1 MADVFCNNCGHKNP
15 AESNFCSSCGQPLE
29 RPATEP
35 HTITFALDQLAP
47 GDEVDVD
54 LSDVG
59 PGGVL
64 IVTRGPNTGSE
75 FALEHVITTA
85 GRHPDSDIFLDDIT
99 VSRRHAE
106 IRLEGT
112 HYLVSDVGSLN
123 GTYLNGDR
131 VDVHELAE
139 GDQLQVGKYRLVFA
153 FGAHDGD
160 D

>member
-1 MADVFCNNCGHKNP
+1 MIGDIELFCRARKLHAPDAPFVAITGTNS
-15 AESNFCSSCGQPLE
+15 APLVV
-29 RPATEP
+29 PT
-35 HTITFALDQLAP
+35 DAP
-47 GDEVDVD
+47 GF
-54 LSDVG
+54 
-59 PGGVL
+59 
-64 IVTRGPNTGSE
+64 TRSPIEMGWMAPEKQFT
-75 FALEHVITTA
+75 L
-85 GRHPDSDIFLDDIT
+85 FLDDVT